1 MNIYV
6 YKSHNIRKK
15 ASKKLSF
22 NYKAQ
27 KMLNIGFKWVY
38 PPPPPSGSTT
48 KTKYRSLMSVNA
60 E

>member
-27 KMLNIGFKWVY
+27 KMLNIGFKCVY
-38 PPPPPSGSTT
+38 PPPLPVVRLLKLSTG
-48 KTKYRSLMSVNA
+48 L
-60 E
+60 